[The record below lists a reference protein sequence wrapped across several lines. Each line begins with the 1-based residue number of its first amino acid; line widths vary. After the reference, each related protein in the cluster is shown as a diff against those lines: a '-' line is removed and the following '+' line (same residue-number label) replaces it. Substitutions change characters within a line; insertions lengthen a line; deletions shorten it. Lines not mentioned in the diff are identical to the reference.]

1 MLLGWGP
8 LKASNFPGT
17 IQFKSPFSTLC
28 EQMQATSERG
38 TQRGALLLS
47 ANELESSHLIM
58 FVLVHIEGLEI
69 EEAVLKSLKYK
80 ET

>member
-1 MLLGWGP
+1 
-8 LKASNFPGT
+8 
-17 IQFKSPFSTLC
+17 
-28 EQMQATSERG
+28 MQATSERG